1 MKTTSLYIVDD
12 HKIVIDGIS
21 SFLIGHTDYQL
32 IGSALS
38 AQDLFKD
45 LKEFTP
51 DILLLDIKLP
61 GLSGIQ
67 IAKIITKEYPKIK
80 MIFLSANIDEDS
92 LNNAISVGGKGYLS
106 KDVDEEEFFIGLGK
120 IVSGENYF
128 SKGIQPTLFGTYS
141 KQINTS
147 KAYHDNIL
155 TEREIDVIKL
165 FADGL
170 SFKEI
175 SKQLDISTRT
185 VETHKKNILSK
196 LGLKTTVDLVKYA
209 ILNGL
214 TSI

>member
-21 SFLIGHTDYQL
+21 SFLIGRKDYKL

-45 LKEFTP
+45 LKNLAP

-61 GLSGIQ
+61 NLSGIQ
-67 IAKIITKEYPKIK
+67 IAKIITKEYPEIKIV
-80 MIFLSANIDEDS
+80 FLSANIDELS
-92 LNNAISVGGKGYLS
+92 LNDAISVGGKGYLT
-106 KDVDEEEFFIGLGK
+106 KDVDEEEFFIGLDK

-128 SKGIQPTLFGTYS
+128 SKGIQPTLFVTYS
-141 KQINTS
+141 KQVNTTT
-147 KAYHDNIL
+147 AYHDDIL
-155 TEREIDVIKL
+155 TEREIEVVKL

-170 SFKEI
+170 SFKNI

-185 VETHKKNILSK
+185 VESHKKNILSK

>member
-38 AQDLFKD
+38 AQGLFKD
-45 LKEFTP
+45 LKELSP

-67 IAKIITKEYPKIK
+67 IAKIITKEYPEIKIV
-80 MIFLSANIDEDS
+80 FLSANIDEVS
-92 LNNAISVGGKGYLS
+92 LNDAISVGGKGYLS

-120 IVSGENYF
+120 IANGENYF

-141 KQINTS
+141 KQVNTTT
-147 KAYHDNIL
+147 AYHDDIL
-155 TEREIDVIKL
+155 SEREIAVIKL
-165 FADGL
+165 FAEGL
-170 SFKEI
+170 SFKDI
-175 SKQLDISTRT
+175 AKKLNISTRT
-185 VETHKKNILSK
+185 VETHKKNIQKK
-196 LGLKTTVDLVKYA
+196 LNLNNTVELVKYA
-209 ILNGL
+209 IINGL
-214 TSI
+214 SDL